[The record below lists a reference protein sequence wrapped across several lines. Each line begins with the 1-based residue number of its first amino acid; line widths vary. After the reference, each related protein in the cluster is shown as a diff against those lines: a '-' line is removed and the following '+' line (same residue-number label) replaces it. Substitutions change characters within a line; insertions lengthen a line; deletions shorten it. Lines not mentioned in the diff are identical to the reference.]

1 MKLTPKQ
8 EKFCQCVVSGMS
20 YIDSYLAT
28 YDWNGSKNGAYTEA
42 MKLAMRE
49 DIQEQIATLQ
59 KPIEQAIQRN
69 AVSARQQQIDYI
81 LERRRLCEQKDDE
94 QSIIRYNDQLN
105 KLYGLY
111 NDTQQEEK
119 KENNVAQLDTET
131 LKKLSGIA

>member
-1 MKLTPKQ
+1 
-8 EKFCQCVVSGMS
+8 MS

-49 DIQEQIATLQ
+49 DIQERMQTLQ
-59 KPIEQAIQRN
+59 KPIEQALQTK

-81 LERRRLCEQKDDE
+81 LERRKLCEQKDDE